1 MTELEQMGKR
11 AKEAARELAFVGD
24 KKNQGLAAIAKAL
37 REHKDNIIKA
47 NALVLKQPNKTGYLS
62 HCWIVLH

>member
-11 AKEAARELAFVGD
+11 AKEAARELAFAGD

-37 REHKDNIIKA
+37 REHKDNIRPMLWI
-47 NALVLKQPNKTGYLS
+47 LKQPNKTGCLS
-62 HCWIVLH
+62 HCWIALH